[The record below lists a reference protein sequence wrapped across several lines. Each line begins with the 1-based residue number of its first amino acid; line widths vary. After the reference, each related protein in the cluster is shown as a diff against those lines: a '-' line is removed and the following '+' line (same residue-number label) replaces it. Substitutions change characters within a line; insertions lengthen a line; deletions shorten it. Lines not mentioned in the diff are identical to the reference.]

1 MWVLRRQRVP
11 QSRLIPPIAG
21 LLTLLGLLAAGQG
34 GFGVSLWRP
43 TDLYG
48 DGLAFRMGP
57 VVLPFAL
64 LAAAVFVSGWDES
77 DGEFELCGL
86 AVILAAIS
94 ANNLLSLLLSWSL
107 LAVWSNWRRRELW
120 ELAAVGPMFAAAPL
134 AADPGY
140 RLATVSLFGLS
151 ALLLGRGS
159 DRPYLAALPAFAML
173 SRFGG
178 GPTGSLLLGASS
190 VVLATLAGRRWLATG
205 LVGFG
210 LLATGVGVALAPG
223 AYLAAAIALVI
234 CGSDR
239 WVSLPA
245 RSWVCGATVGSL
257 AAIVALLT
265 AEESAPLLLIPA
277 AALLAA
283 PILSDRRATAEV
295 PAVSWPMRVLG
306 GWSAAVSVAIL
317 VTSAVSVRIEM
328 VTFGVAGFGLALL
341 MAAGPGWLY
350 RQPVYAAIASSA
362 LGDLRRAV
370 AAVLNDFSALIVGIN
385 NVLEGEASTVWLLLI
400 LLVIAEGL
408 LR

>member
-1 MWVLRRQRVP
+1 MWVLRRRRVP
-11 QSRLIPPIAG
+11 QFRFVPPIVG

-43 TDLYG
+43 IDLYG

-64 LAAAVFVSGWDES
+64 LASAVFVSDWDES
-77 DGEFELCGL
+77 DGETELFGL
-86 AVILAAIS
+86 AVVLVAIS

-107 LAVWSNWRRRELW
+107 LAVWSNWRRRDLW
-120 ELAAVGPMFAAAPL
+120 QLAAVGPMFAAAPL

-140 RLATVSLFGLS
+140 RLATVSLYGLS

-159 DRPYLAALPAFAML
+159 NRPYLAALPAFAML

-178 GPTGSLLLGASS
+178 GPTGSLLLGVSS
-190 VVLATLAGRRWLATG
+190 VVLATLGGRRWLATG

-223 AYLAAAIALVI
+223 AFLATAIALVI
-234 CGSDR
+234 SGSDR
-239 WVSLPA
+239 WVSAAA
-245 RSWVCGATVGSL
+245 RGWIRGATVGSL
-257 AAIVALLT
+257 ATMVALLT
-265 AEESAPLLLIPA
+265 GEESAPLLLIPA

-283 PILSDRRATAEV
+283 PILSDRRATAEEQ
-295 PAVSWPMRVLG
+295 AIDWPTRLLG
-306 GWSAAVSVAIL
+306 GWSVAVSVGIL
-317 VTSAVSVRIEM
+317 VWSVVSVRIEM
-328 VTFGVAGFGLALL
+328 IAFGVAGFGLAVL

-350 RQPVYAAIASSA
+350 RQPAYAAIASSA
-362 LGDLRRAV
+362 LVDLRRVV
-370 AAVLNDFSALIVGIN
+370 AAVLNGFSALIVGIN

-400 LLVIAEGL
+400 LLIIGEGL